1 MIEFFARNR
10 VAANLLMGAICV
22 FGIISAF
29 NRLTL
34 EVFPTVE
41 ADVVNVTVAYP
52 GSTPTEIEESVGIRV
67 EEAIQDLEAIDR
79 LITNAREGTV
89 TVTAEVRRGYSARD
103 LLDDIKN
110 RVDSISTFPED
121 IERPIVEQ
129 PAVSERVLNIVLSGP
144 LTERDLKKLGERVRD
159 EITNLPGVTQVGLRG
174 ARPYEVA
181 IEVSENALQAY
192 GLTFADVAAAVQ
204 ESSLD
209 LSAGRIRT
217 RGGDIL
223 LRTDEQA
230 YIGSEFEKIVVVS
243 RADGTRLT
251 LADIAEVNDGFDE
264 NVMYSEFN
272 GNRAVMVDVF
282 RVGDQDVIAIAG
294 TVKEYLERAAPR
306 LPDGVEL
313 TVWNDWS
320 ETIKDRLDTLTGS
333 LLWGGVLVFIILTMF
348 LRFSVAIFVALGVP
362 VSFMGGLALMPI
374 LDISLNLLSMF
385 AFIMVLGIVVDDAI
399 VTGENIFNHLRRGGD
414 PTEAAIRGTQEVNI
428 PVTFGVITTMIAFV
442 PLMLLPGRRG
452 DFFSVIAVIV
462 IVVLAFSLVQSKLVL
477 PAHMSLLGG
486 LGKKGRQLN
495 GLQRFQLIFADGLET
510 LIRKVYRP
518 LLHIAIKY
526 RYSTATLFLVILVL
540 SLALMGTGRLKFFF
554 FPRVESD
561 NVTVRL
567 DMPIGTP
574 VEVTERYVQR
584 IAEGGRATQADFN
597 ERFGEGTVRNLLMTV
612 GGQPFGSRRFGGS
625 GGQSHQGEVI
635 LELAPGEIR
644 DPEVSAYG
652 VAGAWRERV
661 GPVPGGEVAY
671 LFSRAG
677 SESPIDVQ
685 LAGPDFGVLEQLS
698 AQIQERLGSYPGIVD
713 IADSFESGK
722 DELQLNLKPAARN
735 LGLTTRELARQVRQ
749 AFFGL
754 EAQRMQRG
762 RDDVRVMVRYPR
774 SERESLANLERMRI
788 RTADGNEVPFT
799 EVAEAH
805 WGKSLPTIR
814 RVDRNRTLN
823 VTADIERGVGDVEA
837 VKADLTESYLP
848 ALLQR
853 YPEVSYSLEGEA
865 REQRESFASLR
876 YGVLLVLFGIYAML
890 ALVFRSY
897 SQPFIIMLI
906 IPFSVIGAIGFHAIR
921 GDTLSIMSILGM
933 LALVGVVVNDS
944 LVLVDYVNQKRARGS
959 SLLAAIS
966 RAGVAR
972 FRPILLTSLTTIA
985 GLTPLLLEKS
995 RQAQWLIPMAVSLAG
1010 GIAFA
1015 TVLTLFMVPMLY
1027 LIFEDIGRFSRRCF
1041 RWWLGKPGVV
1051 VSGKAEAN
1059 RLPT

>member
-1 MIEFFARNR
+1 MIEWFARNR
-10 VAANLLMGAICV
+10 VAANLLMATVCV
-22 FGIISAF
+22 FGITSAF

-34 EVFPTVE
+34 EVFPSVE
-41 ADVVNVTVAYP
+41 ADVVNTTVIYP
-52 GSTPTEIEESVGIRV
+52 GATPTEVEESVGIRI
-67 EEAIQDLEAIDR
+67 EEAIQDLEAVDR
-79 LITNAREGTV
+79 LITNAREGSV
-89 TVTAEVRRGYSARD
+89 TITAEVRRGYDPRE

-144 LTERDLKKLGERVRD
+144 LTERDLKRLGERVRD

-174 ARPYEVA
+174 ARPYEIS
-181 IEVSENALQAY
+181 IEVAENTLQAY
-192 GLTFADVAAAVQ
+192 GLTLAEVSRAIRD
-204 ESSLD
+204 SSLD

-217 RGGDIL
+217 KGGDIL

-230 YIGSEFEKIVVVS
+230 YVQEEFEEIVVLT
-243 RADGTRLT
+243 REDGTRLT
-251 LADIAEVNDGFDE
+251 LGDLATVDDGFNE
-264 NVMYSEFN
+264 NVIYSEFN
-272 GNRAVMVDVF
+272 GQRAVMVDVF
-282 RVGDQDVIAIAG
+282 RVGDQDVISIAG
-294 TVKEYLERAAPR
+294 TVKDYLERSRDR

-320 ETIKDRLDTLTGS
+320 ETIRDRLETLTGS
-333 LLWGGVLVFIILTMF
+333 LLWGGVLVFIILTLF

-362 VSFMGGLALMPI
+362 VSFLGGLALMPL

-414 PTEAAIRGTQEVNI
+414 PTDAAIRGTQEVHV

-452 DFFSVIAVIV
+452 EFFSIIAIIV
-462 IVVLAFSLVQSKLVL
+462 IVALAFSLVQSKLVL
-477 PAHMSLLGG
+477 PSHMSLLGG
-486 LGKKGRQLN
+486 IGNKRQRLN
-495 GLQRFQLIFADGLET
+495 AAQRVQRFFADGLERVVRR
-510 LIRKVYRP
+510 IYRP
-518 LLHIAIKY
+518 LLHVAIKF
-526 RYSTATLFLVILVL
+526 RYSTAAVFIVTLLLM
-540 SLALMGTGRLKFFF
+540 LALLGTGRLQFFF

-561 NVTVRL
+561 SVTVRL

-574 VEVTERYVQR
+574 VEVTERYVER
-584 IAEGGRATQADFN
+584 IAGAGKKTQREFN
-597 ERFGEGTVRNLLMTV
+597 ERFGDGTVRNLLMTV
-612 GGQPFGSRRFGGS
+612 GGHPFGSRRRS
-625 GGQSHQGEVI
+625 GVTGQSHLGEVI
-635 LELAPGEIR
+635 LELAPGEVR
-644 DPEVSAYG
+644 DPRVSAFG
-652 VAGAWRERV
+652 VSRAWRDKV
-661 GPVPGGEVAY
+661 GPVPGGEVQY
-671 LFSRAG
+671 RFSRSSSG
-677 SESPIDVQ
+677 EPIDVQ
-685 LAGPDFGVLEQLS
+685 LAGPDFDVLVDLS
-698 AQIQERLGSYPGIVD
+698 QQIQDRLATYPGVVD

-722 DELQLNLKPAARN
+722 DELRLSLKPAARN
-735 LGLTTRELARQVRQ
+735 LGLTTEALARQVRQ

-754 EAQRMQRG
+754 EAQRIQRG

-774 SERESLANLERMRI
+774 EERESLANLEKMYI
-788 RTADGNEVPFT
+788 RAPDGRQVPFV
-799 EVAEAH
+799 EVAEAE

-823 VTADIERGVGDVEA
+823 VRADIERDVGDVEA
-837 VKADLTESYLP
+837 VKEDLRDEFLP
-848 ALLQR
+848 RLLFSH
-853 YPEVSYSLEGEA
+853 PEVSFSLEGEA

-876 YGVLLVLFGIYAML
+876 YGVLLVLFGIYTML
-890 ALVFRSY
+890 AIVFRSY
-897 SQPFIIMLI
+897 TQPFIIMFI
-906 IPFSVIGAIGFHAIR
+906 IPFSVIGAIAFHALR

-944 LVLVDYVNQKRARGS
+944 LVLVDYVNQKRKRGA
-959 SLLAAIS
+959 SLLAAVS

-1015 TVLTLFMVPMLY
+1015 TILTLFLVPMMY
-1027 LIFEDIGRFSRRCF
+1027 LIFEDIGRARRRF
-1041 RWWLGKPGVV
+1041 TRWWLKGF
-1051 VSGKAEAN
+1051 VSTRPAADQQ
-1059 RLPT
+1059 